1 MVRVLRQLRSF
12 ALIGIACTAAFAL
25 VYAALRDL
33 GLAPLAA
40 NALAL
45 LATMGANFAA
55 NRHLTFA
62 AGDGPLLRQLGGYL
76 VAYALGLGASSVV
89 LAALVAALGSPS
101 GALDTACAVF
111 AGFAAT
117 AVRFVLMRRWVFG
130 ADPAE
135 VRG

>member
-55 NRHLTFA
+55 NRHLTFE
-62 AGDGPLLRQLGGYL
+62 AGDGPLLRQLAGYA
-76 VAYALGLGASSVV
+76 VAYALGLAAARVA
-89 LAALVAALGSPS
+89 LAALVATLGHPH
-101 GALDTACAVF
+101 GAPDAACAVI
-111 AGFAAT
+111 AGLAAT
-117 AVRFVLMRRWVFG
+117 AVRF
-130 ADPAE
+130 
-135 VRG
+135 